1 MDSKSITKAFPGFDR
16 LFWWTESGGSR
27 AFRVNLGAETTDEA
41 LGLIRAEFHPAHPI
55 KAEWAMGSA
64 QPVEVIWT
72 TYAAPIIV
80 SDSVVQLLRSHG
92 FTGWS
97 LYDVTVHGKQGEPI
111 PGYHGLAITGRC
123 GAIDWSKG
131 IAEPKVYPARVSTV
145 WKGLFF
151 DPASWDGS
159 DLFMPANT
167 ALVCAVEA
175 VKKAFKKAKVRN
187 VVFEALDQ
195 FERSWDL

>member
-1 MDSKSITKAFPGFDR
+1 
-16 LFWWTESGGSR
+16 
-27 AFRVNLGAETTDEA
+27 
-41 LGLIRAEFHPAHPI
+41 
-55 KAEWAMGSA
+55 MGSA
-64 QPVEVIWT
+64 QPVEVIWA

-80 SDSVVQLLRSHG
+80 SDSVVHLLRSHS

-97 LYDVTVHGKQGEPI
+97 LYDVTVHGKQGELL

-131 IAEPKVYPARVSTV
+131 LAEPKVYPARVSTV

-159 DLFMPANT
+159 DLFVPTNGNY
-167 ALVCAVEA
+167 VCVVEA
-175 VKKAFKKAKVRN
+175 VKKAVKKAKVRN
-187 VVFEALDQ
+187 AVFEALDQ